1 MESEAGLFSEAR
13 SAFRSVKTVGPAG
26 ESSRAPEL
34 KPHFTSFSPSEDS
47 SMTSKHETLRLRV
60 ATYNVHKCQ
69 GMDGRTQPERIA
81 SVLRELKPDI
91 VALQEVV
98 GAGPQGVG
106 QEQEIGAILGMQP
119 VLAPAR
125 ILRGRFYGNA
135 LLSRWPIEEQ
145 VSFDITQDGREPRF
159 CQRVDLVI
167 RGQRVHFYNVHL
179 GTSRKERTEQ
189 ARKLIPFLS
198 DPAVT
203 GPKILLGDFNEWIKG
218 PATETLSKNFQALDL
233 FPFFRWPKTYPGIFP
248 IFHIDQIY
256 YQGRVEILKVEAP
269 RNFSTLIASDH
280 MPLLAELQIRLNKVD
295 PN

>member
-1 MESEAGLFSEAR
+1 MKDLGR
-13 SAFRSVKTVGPAG
+13 PGK
-26 ESSRAPEL
+26 SSGAPEV
-34 KPHFTSFSPSEDS
+34 KPHFAGFSPSERS

-81 SVLRELKPDI
+81 SVLRGLKPDV

-98 GAGPQGVG
+98 GAGPQGIG
-106 QEQEIGAILGMQP
+106 QEQEISDILGMKP

-135 LLSRWPIEEQ
+135 LLSRWPIQEQ
-145 VSFDITQDGREPRF
+145 VSFDISQDGREPRF

-167 RGQRVHFYNVHL
+167 RGQLVHFYNVHL

-198 DPAVT
+198 DPGIT

-218 PATETLSKNFQALDL
+218 PATDKLSENFQALDL
-233 FPFFRWPKTYPGIFP
+233 LPFFRWPKTYPGIFP

-256 YQGRVEILKVEAP
+256 YQGHVEVLKVEAP
-269 RNFSTLIASDH
+269 RNWSTLIASDH